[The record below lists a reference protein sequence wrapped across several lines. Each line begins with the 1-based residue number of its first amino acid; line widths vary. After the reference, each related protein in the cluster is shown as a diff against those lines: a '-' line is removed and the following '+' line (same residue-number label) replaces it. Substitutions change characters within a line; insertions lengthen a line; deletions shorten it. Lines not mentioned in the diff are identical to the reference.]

1 VKKAPAEKTF
11 EGLLQYLHRTHGFD
25 FSGYKRAGLER
36 RVERRMQTVG
46 IRKCDEYQA
55 YLEAHAEEFV
65 ALFNTILINVT
76 AFFRDE
82 AAWEYLAKEALP
94 ALLAHRKGDS
104 PLRIWSAGCAGGQ
117 EAYTLAMV
125 LSEALGVEAFRQR
138 VKIYATDVDEEALLQ
153 ARQASYTEKEIEGV
167 PKDLRKKYFELVG
180 GRYVLRAEPR
190 RSIIFGRHDLVQ
202 DAPMSKLDLL
212 VCRNALMY
220 FSAEAQSRILARFHF
235 ALRESGLLFLGKA
248 EMLVTRSTLFEPLE
262 LKHRIFRKVPSAGLR
277 EQAAALADTTPP
289 VAAPVAD
296 RMIALREAA
305 FETAPIARLV
315 MDLEGRLALAN
326 ATART
331 FFGLRSQD
339 IGRPFQDLEI
349 SYRPVELRSVI
360 EKVYADRRAVRL
372 PEIERR
378 VSAGELQYLDF
389 EVSPLNDAAGL
400 VLGAAVTVR
409 EVTQQH
415 LLKEELLR
423 SKQELETTN
432 EELQSTNGEL
442 ETTNEELQSTNEE
455 LETTNEELQSTNEE
469 METMNEELQS
479 SNAELQTLNDEL
491 RQRTDDLRNTSTL
504 TESVLSSLRTGVV
517 AIDRNFLVVAW
528 NNRSAEFWGLRAE
541 EALGHSFMAL
551 DIGLP
556 VGDLKKPIQAV
567 LTGKTNFQELT
578 LSATNRRGKKIAC
591 RITCTPRLGPDG
603 NRQGVILQMEE
614 GNSL

>member
-1 VKKAPAEKTF
+1 VKKAPADKSF
-11 EGLLQYLHRTHGFD
+11 EGLLQYLRRTHGFD
-25 FSGYKRAGLER
+25 FTGYKRAGLER

-46 IRKCDEYQA
+46 LRKFDEYQA
-55 YLEAHAEEFV
+55 YLESHAEEFV

-82 AAWEYLAKEALP
+82 AAWEYLAKEAIP

-104 PLRIWSAGCAGGQ
+104 PIRIWSAGCAGGQ
-117 EAYTLAMV
+117 EAYTLAMI
-125 LSEALGVEAFRQR
+125 LSEALGAEAFRQR

-167 PKDLRKKYFELVG
+167 SKDLRKKYFELVG
-180 GRYVLRAEPR
+180 GRYVFRAEPR

-202 DAPMSKLDLL
+202 DAPMSRLDLL

-220 FSAEAQSRILARFHF
+220 FNAEAQSRILARFHF
-235 ALRESGLLFLGKA
+235 ALREFGLLFLGKA

-262 LKHRIFRKVPSAGLR
+262 LKHRIFRKVPSADIR
-277 EQAAALADTTPP
+277 AQAATLAGTPPP
-289 VAAPVAD
+289 VAASVVD

-305 FETAPIARLV
+305 FETAPIARLAV
-315 MDLEGRLALAN
+315 DLEGRLALAN

-331 FFGLRSQD
+331 LFGLRPQD
-339 IGRPFQDLEI
+339 LGRPLQDLEV

-360 EKVYADRRAVRL
+360 EKTYADRRPVRL
-372 PEIERR
+372 PEVERR
-378 VSAGELQYLDF
+378 VSAGELQYLDV
-389 EVSPLNDAAGL
+389 EVAPLNDATGAI
-400 VLGAAVTVR
+400 LGAAVTVR
-409 EVTQQH
+409 DVTQQH
-415 LLKEELLR
+415 LLKEEILR

-432 EELQSTNGEL
+432 EELQSTNEEL

-491 RQRTDDLRNTSTL
+491 RQRTDDLNNTNSL
-504 TESVLSSLRTGVV
+504 TESVLSSLRAGVV
-517 AIDRNFLVVAW
+517 AIDRNLLIQAW
-528 NNRSAEFWGLRAE
+528 NTRATDFWGLRAE
-541 EALGHSFMAL
+541 EALGHSFMTL

-556 VGDLKKPIQAV
+556 VGDLKKPLQLV
-567 LTGKTNFQELT
+567 LAGKTNFQELT
-578 LSATNRRGKKIAC
+578 LPATNRRGKKITC
-591 RITCTPRLGPDG
+591 RITCTPRLGAG
-603 NRQGVILQMEE
+603 GERQGVILQMEE
-614 GNSL
+614 GDAL